1 MRLQVGIQIFQI
13 LGSGQILEWAL
24 GLLRFSIGCGRFFP
38 FQLKTICEDVSL
50 NFNLEAKNKKT
61 TFIFSPISLL
71 AEFFSLFS

>member
-24 GLLRFSIGCGRFFP
+24 GLWRFSFGRGRVFP
-38 FQLKTICEDVSL
+38 FQLKTICEVSL
-50 NFNLEAKNKKT
+50 NFNLEVENKKT